1 MAPSLSA
8 LLTFLALSIPLLVS
22 AGIPRHYADKTHV
35 DKWHFDKWHFDKG
48 QADKGQADK
57 GHVDTAGVGK
67 ARVINRCAEPVYVWS
82 VGATISAPVKLAAG
96 HGNYT
101 ETLHSDPKT
110 GGIAIKITRTANGLY
125 DGSPQTIFAYNLA
138 DDKLWYDLSDVFG
151 NPFAGRKLAVVSTDS
166 SCPSIL
172 WPTGLPPG
180 PSQVKVCPSTKKDIV
195 LTLCG

>member
-1 MAPSLSA
+1 MAPSLCT
-8 LLTFLALSIPLLVS
+8 LLTFLALSTPFLVS
-22 AGIPRHYADKTHV
+22 AKSSRHHV
-35 DKWHFDKWHFDKG
+35 DNVYGGNTD
-48 QADKGQADK
+48 
-57 GHVDTAGVGK
+57 VGK
-67 ARVINRCAEPVYVWS
+67 ARVINHCAEPVYVWS
-82 VGATISAPVKLAAG
+82 VGATISAPVKLVAG
-96 HGNYT
+96 HGSYT

-125 DGSPQTIFAYNLA
+125 DGSPQTVFAYNLA

-166 SCPSIL
+166 SCPSII